1 MENFKSIA
9 YAVVFILHIFKDNRL
24 FTSEES
30 ASIQLKVMSIKS
42 SGLSSDVTK
51 ISITYVASPDHY
63 VSWIGPREDGR
74 TWHGGIKTQTMPG
87 SEVYTASVNV
97 VNLTSLRS
105 IYFRLFNEEQ
115 TISLQINTI
124 AVETPQ
130 EQDVK
135 QPHSKLLEM
144 DTIFMGPNTSDL
156 TITGVINFN
165 VSFMHRFS
173 PIEVYFEGLNTSADP
188 PTFFEK
194 FDFDFDNNS
203 EISVSFSQ
211 RSNKTTNCHIKLDR
225 NIVKYGGFLT
235 ILVPYKESSKDR
247 MVDKYSRGTTVKIY
261 PYGTKDILPYNEVGT
276 IPLKNQTVIFPPSSR
291 IKCLA
296 IGNPRPT
303 ASIFK
308 KVDNGGYKKLATE
321 TSYLDRYSNL
331 EVLSLSSNK
340 QTHEGRYIC
349 RASNGD
355 KTVES
360 ETDVV
365 MLTKAII
372 DESMT
377 GVLENSSTTIIVSC
391 KATGKPRP
399 ELEFR
404 LYDEYGPFMIRS
416 GLFKTLESKTGDY
429 ASQITLTLSAVE
441 DVDIHT
447 VYCYAAQGDKN
458 RSFEISKKINIF
470 PEGRDV
476 NWNLYN
482 QIRENE
488 MFQ

>member
-1 MENFKSIA
+1 
-9 YAVVFILHIFKDNRL
+9 
-24 FTSEES
+24 
-30 ASIQLKVMSIKS
+30 MSIKS
-42 SGLSSDVTK
+42 SGLSSNVTN

-63 VSWIGPREDGR
+63 VYWIGPREDGR

-87 SEVYTASVNV
+87 SDIYTATVDV

-105 IYFRLFNEEQ
+105 IYFRLFNEEH
-115 TISLQINTI
+115 TISLQLNTI

-130 EQDVK
+130 EQNVK
-135 QPHSKLLEM
+135 QPHSKLFEI
-144 DTIFMGPNTSDL
+144 DTIYMAPNTSDL
-156 TITGVINFN
+156 TITGVMNFN
-165 VSFMHRFS
+165 YSFMHSFS
-173 PIEVYFEGLNTSADP
+173 PIEVFFEGLNTSADP
-188 PTFFEK
+188 PTYFEK
-194 FDFDFDNNS
+194 IDFDSDK
-203 EISVSFSQ
+203 ISVSFSQ
-211 RSNKTTNCHIKLDR
+211 RSNKTTNCHIKLDQT
-225 NIVKYGGFLT
+225 IVKYGGFLN

-247 MVDKYSRGTTVKIY
+247 MVDIYSSGTAVKIY

-276 IPLKNQTVIFPPSSR
+276 IPLKNQTVIFPPSSK

-303 ASIFK
+303 ASIYK
-308 KVDNGGYKKLATE
+308 REDNGGYKKLVTE
-321 TSYLDRYSNL
+321 TSYLDKYSNV
-331 EVLSLSSNK
+331 EVLSLSANK
-340 QTHEGRYIC
+340 QTHEGRYVC

-365 MLTKAII
+365 MLTKAIF

-416 GLFKTLESKTGDY
+416 GLFKILKTKTGHY

-476 NWNLYN
+476 NWNLYDRV
-482 QIRENE
+482 REAQV
-488 MFQ
+488 FQ